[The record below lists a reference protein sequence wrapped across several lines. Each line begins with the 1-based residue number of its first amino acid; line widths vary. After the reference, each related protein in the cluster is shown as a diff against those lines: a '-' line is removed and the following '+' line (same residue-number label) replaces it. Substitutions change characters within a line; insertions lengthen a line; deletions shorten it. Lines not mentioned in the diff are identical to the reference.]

1 MSDVEQSE
9 PKSKRKHRRENRNPI
24 EKRYSNIG
32 WAIFLILAGAV
43 MLLPHVLVP
52 EGFLWIAAGVIMLGY
67 RSAVVAKGVDAPMA
81 LVFAGVAFVAI
92 GISEFVDFDVDI
104 FPVLL
109 IVGGVVLLG
118 RAMSSRED

>member
-1 MSDVEQSE
+1 MSDVEHSE
-9 PKSKRKHRRENRNPI
+9 RKRKTVRRHRDPI

-43 MLLPHVLVP
+43 MLLPHILVP

-67 RSAVVAKGVDAPMA
+67 RSAVAAKGIEAPMA
-81 LVFAGVAFVAI
+81 LVFAGIAFVAI
-92 GISEFVDFDVDI
+92 GVSEFIDFDVDI
-104 FPVLL
+104 FPILL

-118 RAMSSRED
+118 RAMSSKGD

>member
-1 MSDVEQSE
+1 MSEVEQSG
-9 PKSKRKHRRENRNPI
+9 SRRRGRSAI

-67 RSAVVAKGVDAPMA
+67 RSAVATRGIKAPTA
-81 LVFAGVAFVAI
+81 LVFAGIAFIAI
-92 GISEFVDFDVDI
+92 GVSEFVDFNIDVV
-104 FPVLL
+104 PLLL
-109 IVGGVVLLG
+109 IIGGVVLLG
-118 RAMSSRED
+118 RAMSSREN

>member
-1 MSDVEQSE
+1 MSDVEHSE
-9 PKSKRKHRRENRNPI
+9 RKRKTARRHRDPI

-43 MLLPHVLVP
+43 MLLPHILVP

-67 RSAVVAKGVDAPMA
+67 RSAVAAKGIEAPMA
-81 LVFAGVAFVAI
+81 LVFAGIAFVAI
-92 GISEFVDFDVDI
+92 GVSEFIDFDVDI
-104 FPVLL
+104 FPILL

-118 RAMSSRED
+118 RAMSSKGD

>member
-1 MSDVEQSE
+1 MSDVEHSE
-9 PKSKRKHRRENRNPI
+9 RKHKTTRKHRDPI

-43 MLLPHVLVP
+43 MLLPHILVP

-67 RSAVVAKGVDAPMA
+67 RSAVAAKGIEAPMA
-81 LVFAGVAFVAI
+81 LVFAGIAFVAI
-92 GISEFVDFDVDI
+92 GLSEFIDFDVDI
-104 FPVLL
+104 FPILL

-118 RAMSSRED
+118 RAMSSKGD

>member
-9 PKSKRKHRRENRNPI
+9 RKHRSGRKRRDPV
-24 EKRYSNIG
+24 EKRYSDIG

-43 MLLPHVLVP
+43 MLLPHILVP

-67 RSAVVAKGVDAPMA
+67 RSAVVAKGIEASVA
-81 LVFAGVAFVAI
+81 LVFAGIAFVVI
-92 GISEFVDFDVDI
+92 GLSEFLDLDIDV
-104 FPVLL
+104 FPLLL

-118 RAMSSRED
+118 RAMSSKND